1 MWRSATSMCV
11 LSNDK
16 PHFQIPLIDS
26 NSNRHLYSFP
36 RKITGDHCAWCPRFQ
51 RISLPSSY
59 QDLQRWEK
67 WWQRDIGKLQDLV
80 ESQKK
85 LDRTVTG
92 WIRDNTGDCHK
103 CWDNNYNARK
113 VKHYHP
119 WLPREWNS
127 VGSRKINGWHGE
139 SLGGCSYTSKK

>member
-1 MWRSATSMCV
+1 MEICHIHVCIIQRQTSFSNSINWFQFQSPPLF
-11 LSNDK
+11 LSKKD
-16 PHFQIPLIDS
+16 HRWSLRLVSQIPE
-26 NSNRHLYSFP
+26 
-36 RKITGDHCAWCPRFQ
+36 
-51 RISLPSSY
+51 ISLPSSY

-67 WWQRDIGKLQDLV
+67 SWQRDIGKLQDLV

-85 LDRTVTG
+85 LDRTVIG